1 MSAAGK
7 DRGRRAVSRVR
18 AVRERDSR
26 LGLQQALAEQREHEQ
41 ALADL
46 ERSVR
51 EHGATTVTDVGQFV
65 SLRATL
71 AALAEATSR
80 TRQDVDAATVVASS
94 ADAHWQSHK
103 TRLSAV
109 DNLLEARSEERRA
122 SDAHD
127 EARELDDVAGRLWLR
142 RTSAQGKGRTA

>member
-1 MSAAGK
+1 MSHGEQ
-7 DRGRRAVSRVR
+7 DRGLQAVSRVR

-26 LGLQQALAEQREHEQ
+26 LGLQQAIGEQRRHEQ

-51 EHGATTVTDVGQFV
+51 EHGSRVVTDVAQFV
-65 SLRATL
+65 TLRASLT
-71 AALAEATSR
+71 ALT
-80 TRQDVDAATVVASS
+80 DAASRGRTTLDQAAVLRTS

-109 DNLLEARSEERRA
+109 DNLLESRDDERRA
-122 SDAHD
+122 TDAHD
-127 EARELDDVAGRLWLR
+127 EARELDEVAGRLWLR
-142 RTSAQGKGRTA
+142 RTAGGHA